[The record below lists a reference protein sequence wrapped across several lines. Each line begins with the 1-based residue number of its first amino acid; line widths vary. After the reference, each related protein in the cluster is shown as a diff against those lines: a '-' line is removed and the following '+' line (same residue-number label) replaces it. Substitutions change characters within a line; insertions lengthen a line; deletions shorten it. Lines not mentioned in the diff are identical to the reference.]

1 MIAASMRRGG
11 LRASLWPGKLVF
23 VFLLKSEMDQR
34 NHTYLSRNLRCGDP
48 RYGRCFQHNLSSW
61 TASMGAKDHDTK
73 LQCA

>member
-34 NHTYLSRNLRCGDP
+34 NHTYLSRNLRCGDA
-48 RYGRCFQHNLSSW
+48 RYGRCFQHNSVELD
-61 TASMGAKDHDTK
+61 GKHGRERP
-73 LQCA
+73 

>member
-23 VFLLKSEMDQR
+23 VFLLKPEMDQR

-48 RYGRCFQHNLSSW
+48 RYGRCFQHNSVELD
-61 TASMGAKDHDTK
+61 GKHGRK
-73 LQCA
+73 RL